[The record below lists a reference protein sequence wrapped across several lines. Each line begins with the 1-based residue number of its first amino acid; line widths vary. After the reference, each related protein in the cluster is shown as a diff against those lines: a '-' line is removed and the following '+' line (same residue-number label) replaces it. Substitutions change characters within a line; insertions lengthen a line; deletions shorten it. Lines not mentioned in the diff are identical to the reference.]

1 MNPLAEASIYTLVIA
16 LFTLGGD
23 FSPLSVFKWYR
34 SFMFYIGLKNLEEK
48 KDV

>member
-1 MNPLAEASIYTLVIA
+1 MNPLTEATIYTLVIV

-34 SFMFYIGLKNLEEK
+34 DFMFYIGLKEK